1 MSTIEVRKVELAA
14 LSPKVVCEYLSLS
27 KRSVS
32 TLIAD
37 QVLLAKR
44 CGGRTLVDFAS
55 VKSYYEGL
63 PLKTVAASIPNSP
76 QCTAPAR
83 RRRRASTDASSGD
96 RSDPDRK

>member
-1 MSTIEVRKVELAA
+1 MSTIEVQKVEPAA
-14 LSPKVVCEYLSLS
+14 LSPKGVCEYLSLS

-55 VKSYYEGL
+55 VKKFYEGL
-63 PLKTVAASIPNSP
+63 PPKTVAASIPNAPQSAAPSP
-76 QCTAPAR
+76 RRPTALRTAKAAR
-83 RRRRASTDASSGD
+83 S
-96 RSDPDRK
+96 

>member
-1 MSTIEVRKVELAA
+1 MSTIEVRKVEPAA
-14 LSPKVVCEYLSLS
+14 LSPKGVCEYLSLS

-55 VKSYYEGL
+55 VKKFYEGL
-63 PLKTVAASIPNSP
+63 PPKTVAASIPNAPQSAAPSP
-76 QCTAPAR
+76 R
-83 RRRRASTDASSGD
+83 RRTALRTAKAV
-96 RSDPDRK
+96 RS